1 MIVTLGLISS
11 VVSVTVTDLHVRVLH
26 QAPHFS
32 TFIYFNGTQQKYL
45 NPWDRVGKCGSR
57 TDTLQSLYYTSYYNT
72 PHYNTD
78 HVHPL

>member
-11 VVSVTVTDLHVRVLH
+11 VVSVTVTDLQVRVLH

-32 TFIYFNGTQQKYL
+32 TFIYLNGTQGKYL
-45 NPWDRVGKCGSR
+45 IPWDRAGKCGSR
-57 TDTLQSLYYTSYYNT
+57 PDTLQSLYNTS
-72 PHYNTD
+72 HYNTD